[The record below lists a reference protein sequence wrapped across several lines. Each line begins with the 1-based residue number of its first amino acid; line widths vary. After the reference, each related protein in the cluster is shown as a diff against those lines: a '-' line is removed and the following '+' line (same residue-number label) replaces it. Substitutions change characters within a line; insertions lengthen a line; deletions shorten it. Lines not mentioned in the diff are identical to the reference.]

1 MCQYSDKTNN
11 FDFMGPNLPK
21 NGFWGGNF
29 KNLCLDLYSTPP
41 RYHMWQFSAKMDD
54 FEFFCLNLRKLPNH
68 LRYFGLNIFEGV
80 ADTWVEAKISW
91 VEVEMSYMWMEQGGA
106 GWSWVHGLVIPI

>member
-29 KNLCLDLYSTPP
+29 KNLCLDSDSTPP
-41 RYHMWQFSAKMDD
+41 RYHICQFSVKVDD
-54 FEFFCLNLRKLPNH
+54 FEFFCLNLGKLPNH
-68 LRYFGLNIFEGV
+68 LRYFGSNIFEGV

-91 VEVEMSYMWMEQGGA
+91 VEVEMSCMWMELGGA